1 MESLFNL
8 AVHYALPFIVVIS
21 VVVFVH
27 EFGHYWVARR
37 CGIKIET
44 FSIGFGHEIFGWNDR
59 HGTRW
64 KVSWLPLGGYVKMY
78 GDGSAASTPDET
90 VHSMTAAQRKV
101 AFYHQSVNKR
111 MAVVVAGPAAN
122 YVFAILVLAL
132 LFMFQ
137 GQTYI
142 DPIAGEVIQ

>member
-1 MESLFNL
+1 MEHLFSI
-8 AVHYALPFIVVIS
+8 AGHYVVPFLVVIS

-44 FSIGFGHEIFGWNDR
+44 FPLGFGHEIFGWTDK

-78 GDGSAASTPDET
+78 GD
-90 VHSMTAAQRKV
+90 
-101 AFYHQSVNKR
+101 
-111 MAVVVAGPAAN
+111 AGPASSPDHRDLQMTAQGKK
-122 YVFAILVLAL
+122 VAIIPQNV
-132 LFMFQ
+132 
-137 GQTYI
+137 
-142 DPIAGEVIQ
+142 